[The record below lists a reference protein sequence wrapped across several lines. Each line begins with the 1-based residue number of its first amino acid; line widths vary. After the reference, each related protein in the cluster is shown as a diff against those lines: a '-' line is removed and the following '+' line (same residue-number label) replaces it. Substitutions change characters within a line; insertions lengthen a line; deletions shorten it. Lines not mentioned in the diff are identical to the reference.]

1 MGSNTT
7 IQGSVAIV
15 GGDTTQGGVSTVT
28 LTVTPPGMGTV
39 QPSEFLLGSAQ
50 YPNFNATFTYYPST
64 VSQKLDDVK
73 IHAYCDGIETGVT
86 EVTNVAVK
94 LTSPDVNGEDT
105 PMNMPP
111 RISVGEGNWGSYCGT
126 LEVAPNLMGVVPLNF
141 TIQDANNDTEY
152 GAAAVDPSDAQRA
165 TVATDTVFRIYGT
178 QQEATTATGSG
189 GSAELSVSADLVGAG
204 PLRILSGL
212 FAVKD
217 IPTVV
222 KACRVTV
229 IEGGYIPAAVS
240 YFWGARYDLVVLPG
254 GDGAASGSFY
264 ISEKVTP
271 LVQTGV
277 FKGGGAFQGQTW
289 VGNWFTWYPASFE
302 DYVGLFVPALFTNGA
317 PMPLFYVQGEEKQAI
332 INADNQGGSNMTLEQ
347 SFYFSDVSSFVPPYA
362 PGAHVWPVVESGF
375 RNTASASAFYFPNLR
390 DYDVWINVQRKAQAV
405 DWALAGLL
413 GNGVGATVKSYVSR
427 VSH

>member
-1 MGSNTT
+1 M
-7 IQGSVAIV
+7 
-15 GGDTTQGGVSTVT
+15 
-28 LTVTPPGMGTV
+28 
-39 QPSEFLLGSAQ
+39 
-50 YPNFNATFTYYPST
+50 
-64 VSQKLDDVK
+64 
-73 IHAYCDGIETGVT
+73 
-86 EVTNVAVK
+86 
-94 LTSPDVNGEDT
+94 
-105 PMNMPP
+105 
-111 RISVGEGNWGSYCGT
+111 
-126 LEVAPNLMGVVPLNF
+126 
-141 TIQDANNDTEY
+141 
-152 GAAAVDPSDAQRA
+152 
-165 TVATDTVFRIYGT
+165 
-178 QQEATTATGSG
+178 
-189 GSAELSVSADLVGAG
+189 SVSADLVGAG

-390 DYDVWINVQRKAQAV
+390 DYDVWIDVQRKAQAV